1 MRDFLASLSTQDP
14 SVAAALRVL
23 DYFDA
28 LDSRR
33 VGPEAYVR
41 GATALT
47 ARVVGVAQADRGL
60 SLRIGAGGERL
71 RRDPDDAFD
80 DRWPSRSIGPDAGDR
95 VWIEATEADSSYGLV
110 LERIAQG
117 VQRWADRLDAL
128 APNPEQAWAT
138 LLNDPVP
145 EERTRPLFVAL
156 RLDTSRRYQVVAH
169 LPVGWGEGLRA
180 SSVVRGVEVGASIVP
195 APFTMPPQVGGRDR
209 FGIGPAVEV
218 EELRSSWK
226 RAAIV
231 LRMARPGEALTWDRL
246 RVLAPLF
253 LHAQTDELL
262 ASPIVHA
269 IEAGNLPWLDE
280 TVTAVTQTGSV
291 RGAADL
297 LGLHHSTVQKRIDKL
312 QQQFDLNLANA
323 RHAYHLWLACTAH
336 RYASFGTPENMERDV
351 RLTPRPFDEPAS

>member
-1 MRDFLASLSTQDP
+1 MRDFLAALATQNA

-28 LDSRR
+28 LDARG

-47 ARVVGVAQADRGL
+47 ARIVGVSQVGRGL

-71 RRDPDDAFD
+71 RRGSAVPFD
-80 DRWPSRSIGPDAGDR
+80 ERWPSRSIGPDSADR
-95 VWIEATEADSSYGLV
+95 VWIETTDADTSYGLV
-110 LERIAQG
+110 LERIAHG

-128 APNPEQAWAT
+128 APSPEQAWAT
-138 LLNDPVP
+138 LLNDPIP
-145 EERTRPLFVAL
+145 EERSRQLFAAL
-156 RLDTSRRYQVVAH
+156 RLDTTRQYHVVAH
-169 LPVGWGEGLRA
+169 LPVGWGAELRA
-180 SSVVRGVEVGASIVP
+180 SAVVRGIEVGASIVP
-195 APFTMPPQVGGRDR
+195 APFAMQPQVGGRER
-209 FGIGPAVEV
+209 FGIGPAVAV

-226 RAAIV
+226 RAVIV

-246 RVLAPLF
+246 GVLAPLF
-253 LHAQTDELL
+253 LHAQTDDLL
-262 ASPIVHA
+262 GSPIVHA

-280 TVTAVTQTGSV
+280 TVTAVTQTGSI

-323 RHAYHLWLACTAH
+323 RHAYHLWLACAAH

-351 RLTPRPFDEPAS
+351 RLTPRPFDAPAS